1 MVTLTPDQSDLI
13 GGALAFFFTVALF
26 SYLIGDNP
34 VYRVALHL
42 FIGVAIGYAVLV
54 VAFQV
59 LVPRLLQPMLSGDMA
74 AIILALVPLLL
85 FIFLILKLSPRT
97 SGLGNL
103 AIAYLIGVGAA
114 VAVGGA
120 VSGTVLPQ
128 IRSTWTAW
136 TYAGPLATLVI
147 AVGTIGT
154 LIYFQFWLRSRSVSG
169 DPQRIPLIR
178 LASNVGQGFLVL
190 TLAAI
195 YGGMILSGIA
205 IFSHQV
211 TLLAGWFRSLGGMP

>member
-13 GGALAFFFTVALF
+13 GGALAFFFTVARC

-147 AVGTIGT
+147 AVGTIGI

>member
-1 MVTLTPDQSDLI
+1 MVTLTPGQYDLF
-13 GGALAFFFTVALF
+13 GGALAFFFTVALL

-34 VYRVALHL
+34 IYRIALHL
-42 FIGVAIGYAVLV
+42 FIGVAIGYGVLV
-54 VAFQV
+54 VVFQV
-59 LVPRLLQPMLSGDMA
+59 LVPRLLLPMLSGDVV
-74 AIILALVPLLL
+74 AIGLALVPLLL

-147 AVGTIGT
+147 VVGTITT
-154 LIYFQFWLRSRSVSG
+154 LIYFQFWLRGRSASG

-178 LASNVGQGFLVL
+178 LAANVGQGFLVL

-205 IFSHQV
+205 IFSHQI